1 VVAASPSSDTG
12 VSTNDLAA
20 ARRFAA
26 GLVASQFGLTA
37 LIAGAMLIIYGQR
50 EAIGALAGGG
60 ISAAAN
66 LVQAV
71 FFFRHGP
78 GADPKRILR
87 NMYAGES
94 AKFGVTVLL
103 LIVVLSSTKV
113 AAGPFFAAYVAG
125 VVVYWFA
132 LLKRGPGA
140 AGTGSTQR

>member
-1 VVAASPSSDTG
+1 MVTASPSSDTG

-20 ARRFAA
+20 ARRFAV
-26 GLVASQFGLTA
+26 GLVASQSGLTA
-37 LIAGAMLIIYGQR
+37 LIAGAMLVIYGQR
-50 EAIGALAGGG
+50 EAISALAGGSIG
-60 ISAAAN
+60 AAAN

-78 GADPKRILR
+78 GADPKRVLR
-87 NMYAGES
+87 GMYAGEA

-103 LIVVLSSTKV
+103 LIPVLSSTKV

-125 VVVYWFA
+125 FFVYWFA
-132 LLKRGPGA
+132 LLKRGPSA